1 MCYKTSGCQ
10 HRGLVFQ
17 NSICTLQFR
26 KMEKNKIGWLPHCD
40 IYVLICDLNHASIS
54 VTFSLEQR
62 QDLYDRPIQQ
72 PNVHLRN
79 YTPSKN
85 EIDNRSYVYK
95 NAQNVLTSSQL

>member
-1 MCYKTSGCQ
+1 MVYVLYNFERLRKIRLDGC
-10 HRGLVFQ
+10 
-17 NSICTLQFR
+17 
-26 KMEKNKIGWLPHCD
+26 HCD

-85 EIDNRSYVYK
+85 EIDNRSYFYK
-95 NAQNVLTSSQL
+95 NASKRFDFKSNFDYKIVDFL

>member
-1 MCYKTSGCQ
+1 MFHS
-10 HRGLVFQ
+10 
-17 NSICTLQFR
+17 FR
-26 KMEKNKIGWLPHCD
+26 KCKSRFVNVLQDIRLSTPRPSFSKWYMYSTISKDGRKIRLDGCHCD

-85 EIDNRSYVYK
+85 EIDNGS
-95 NAQNVLTSSQL
+95 